1 MDVGGTLT
9 KIVYFE
15 SKRAGKDYVD
25 PFATATSPA
34 QPSIAQR
41 HSSDNLAHLDC
52 PDHQAAL
59 ETFYAFMDN
68 NRGMAPPGTVVRD
81 EGLSMYSKFLDGK
94 LHFLHFETRNM
105 VDAIK
110 YVSAAAPIENIRSI
124 GCTGGGAHKFAGEFE
139 EQLEITFIKFDELE
153 CLVRGMHFALNN
165 FQDECF
171 TYRPEDSPEMAQ
183 TGADSRPGSR
193 PASTNFSASRTAGSG
208 SSTGVSTSTSTGAD
222 SARTGR
228 SNSFSRATPG
238 TQSIEQDTTVVE
250 PSPYPARPERVSL
263 SRAQSQAQ
271 TPGPPRSPSRRD
283 GKEFTRKVLLPVSN
297 GHNGPAFP
305 YLVVNIG
312 SGVSILKV
320 TGPGK
325 AERISGTSIGG
336 GKAHSLLLVSGDC
349 CEGFVYRLSGC
360 CTCYVVTD

>member
-59 ETFYAFMDN
+59 ETFYAFMDS

-183 TGADSRPGSR
+183 TGADSRHSSR
-193 PASTNFSASRTAGSG
+193 PASTNFSASRTSGSG
-208 SSTGVSTSTSTGAD
+208 SSTGMSTSTGAD
-222 SARTGR
+222 STRTGR

-238 TQSIEQDTTVVE
+238 TQSIEQDTTVVA

-336 GKAHSLLLVSGDC
+336 GKAHSLLRMPGDC
-349 CEGFVYRLSGC
+349 CEDFVYRLSCC
-360 CTCYVVTD
+360 CTDVLRGY